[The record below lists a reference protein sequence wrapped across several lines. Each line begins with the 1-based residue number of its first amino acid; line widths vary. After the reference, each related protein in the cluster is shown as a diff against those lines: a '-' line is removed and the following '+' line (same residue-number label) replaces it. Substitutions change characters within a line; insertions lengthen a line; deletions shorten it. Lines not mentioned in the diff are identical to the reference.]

1 MYHAQM
7 FFAEF
12 DEYILVGVVVMMGVQ
27 NKELHFVVIDHQLI
41 G

>member
-12 DEYILVGVVVMMGVQ
+12 HEYILAGVVVDDECAKQGAQ
-27 NKELHFVVIDHQLI
+27 FCRD
-41 G
+41 

>member
-12 DEYILVGVVVMMGVQ
+12 DEYILAGV
-27 NKELHFVVIDHQLI
+27 LIDDGRAKQ
-41 G
+41 GAPFCRD